1 VARLRDAE
9 AEEAGEMAN
18 ATEVTTKADAPPAL
32 VGGHAALDFANTA
45 AWHAS
50 DAPRESL
57 TTYGQFL
64 WWAEHAGVLAA
75 AERARL
81 AGAADRAPAA
91 AARVLRRAL
100 ALREAFYRAA
110 AASAAGR
117 VAADDDL
124 RAVHAAR
131 VDALAHAAL
140 RPAAGVGAGYVV
152 TWPVESA
159 GAPDA
164 RLEVPLWRLAHAA
177 AELLTSGDVGRLR
190 ECEGHPC
197 GWLFLDRSRNRSR
210 RWCASADCG
219 NRARVRRHLDRRR
232 TGA

>member
-1 VARLRDAE
+1 
-9 AEEAGEMAN
+9 MAH
-18 ATEVTTKADAPPAL
+18 ATDVNTRADAPPVL

-45 AWHAS
+45 ARHAS

-64 WWAEHAGVLAA
+64 WWAEHAGVLGA

-81 AGAADRAPAA
+81 AVAADRAPTAG
-91 AARVLRRAL
+91 ARVLRRAV

-117 VAADDDL
+117 AAADDDL

-140 RPAAGVGAGYVV
+140 RPAADVGAGYVV
-152 TWPVESA
+152 TWPVQVA
-159 GAPDA
+159 GASRDA

-232 TGA
+232 TRA

>member
-1 VARLRDAE
+1 
-9 AEEAGEMAN
+9 MAN
-18 ATEVTTKADAPPAL
+18 ATAAVTTGDAPL
-32 VGGHAALDFANTA
+32 TLIGGHAALDFANTA

-64 WWAEHAGVLAA
+64 QWAERASVLAA
-75 AERARL
+75 AERKRL
-81 AGAADRAPAA
+81 AVAADRAPTA
-91 AARVLRRAL
+91 AARVLRRTV

-117 VAADDDL
+117 AAADDDL
-124 RAVHAAR
+124 RAVHAAH
-131 VDALAHAAL
+131 VDALAHATL
-140 RPAAGVGAGYVV
+140 RPATDVGDGYVV
-152 TWPVESA
+152 TWTVGSARPPRAPNESA
-159 GAPDA
+159 AASLEA

-210 RWCASADCG
+210 RWCDSADCG

-232 TGA
+232 ARA